1 MQTKRTI
8 EEQLVALLKE
18 KNMTITFA
26 ESCTGGL
33 LSGRFVN
40 VSGASDVYRVG
51 LVTYANE
58 AKVKHLQVKE
68 ETIAKHGVVS
78 LETAA
83 EMALGA
89 CAFAGAEVSCAVTG
103 VAGPTGGTP
112 KKPVGMVCMA
122 CCVNGKVV
130 AQEHHSTG
138 SRQEVREASVEAA
151 LELVLMCLQKMG

>member
-1 MQTKRTI
+1 MTR

-58 AKVKHLQVKE
+58 AKVDLLQVKE
-68 ETIAKHGVVS
+68 ETIASYGVVS
-78 LETAA
+78 QETAT

-89 CAFAGAEVSCAVTG
+89 CAFAKAQVSCAVTG

-122 CCVNGKVV
+122 CCVNGNVV
-130 AQEHHSTG
+130 TEEHHFQG
-138 SRQEVREASVEAA
+138 NRQEVREASVEAA
-151 LELVLMCLQKMG
+151 LALALRCLL

>member
-1 MQTKRTI
+1 MTR

-26 ESCTGGL
+26 ESCTGGI

-40 VSGASDVYRVG
+40 VSGASDVYGVG
-51 LVTYANE
+51 LVTYAND
-58 AKVKHLQVKE
+58 AKMKHLQVKE
-68 ETIAKHGVVS
+68 ETIASYGVVS
-78 LETAA
+78 RETAA

-89 CAFAGAEVSCAVTG
+89 CAFAKAQVSCAVTG

-130 AQEHHSTG
+130 TEEHHFQG
-138 SRQEVREASVEAA
+138 NRQEVREASVEAA
-151 LELVLMCLQKMG
+151 LALALRCLQQTL

>member
-58 AKVKHLQVKE
+58 AKVRHLQVK
-68 ETIAKHGVVS
+68 
-78 LETAA
+78 
-83 EMALGA
+83 
-89 CAFAGAEVSCAVTG
+89 
-103 VAGPTGGTP
+103 
-112 KKPVGMVCMA
+112 
-122 CCVNGKVV
+122 
-130 AQEHHSTG
+130 
-138 SRQEVREASVEAA
+138 
-151 LELVLMCLQKMG
+151 

>member
-103 VAGPTGGTP
+103 VAGPTGGTL

-122 CCVNGKVV
+122 CCVNGKIVE
-130 AQEHHSTG
+130 QEHHFTG